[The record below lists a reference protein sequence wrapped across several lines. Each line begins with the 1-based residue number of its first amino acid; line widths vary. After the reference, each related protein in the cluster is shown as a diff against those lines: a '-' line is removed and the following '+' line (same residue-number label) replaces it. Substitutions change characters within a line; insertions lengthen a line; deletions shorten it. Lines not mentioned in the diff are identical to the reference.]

1 MNEESTLYALSLSL
15 SLSQFSRSQMICPQC
30 SFVAWVPHRC
40 ATQHCSSARSFAI
53 LECLGGSTRKYQAQS
68 SHPHH
73 RYITTIYY
81 IQFSNVLRIP
91 SAAIFLHVDRC
102 PHVRPRLPRQL
113 GPCRLTHFPAF
124 ASEVNLGNLHF
135 LSLFCSLFPTVH
147 LFQDKESSLSSL
159 HFSKWLKVVDSQ
171 GFSNSAIQT
180 ASKLRWV
187 PLAFTHT
194 VPTALNSLHF

>member
-15 SLSQFSRSQMICPQC
+15 SIVENIFSSRSQMICPQC

-73 RYITTIYY
+73 RYITTIYIYY

-91 SAAIFLHVDRC
+91 SAAVFLHVDKC

-124 ASEVNLGNLHF
+124 ASEVNLANLYF

-147 LFQDKESSLSSL
+147 LFHDKGSSLSSL

-180 ASKLRWV
+180 ALKLRWV
-187 PLAFTHT
+187 
-194 VPTALNSLHF
+194 VSIALNSLHF